1 MSRRVTVSAAGVV
14 DEELAELRLAG
25 SGGLLAVL
33 AGRDD
38 VACVP
43 TESPPPPA
51 GFLPPPGVPRPE
63 GGVVLPDLAERMRAG
78 GGTGMHTTD
87 TVDVVLVVSGAI
99 TLELVDGTAVGLA
112 AGDTVVQLGE
122 PHRWVN
128 HGPDPATIALFM
140 VGADH

>member
-1 MSRRVTVSAAGVV
+1 
-14 DEELAELRLAG
+14 
-25 SGGLLAVL
+25 
-33 AGRDD
+33 
-38 VACVP
+38 
-43 TESPPPPA
+43 
-51 GFLPPPGVPRPE
+51 
-63 GGVVLPDLAERMRAG
+63 VLPDLAERMRAG